1 LLFPKSFVP
10 TLTYTFKHVLIQEA
24 AYHSLPASRRQH
36 DHRQVAQVL
45 IEQFPEIASAQPE
58 VLAQHYTE
66 AGATTQALPVWQR
79 AGQRAAE
86 RSAHLE
92 AIAHFTRGLASL
104 QALPD
109 TPERDQHELTLQ
121 LSLGV
126 SVISTQ
132 GYAAP
137 DVKRIYIR
145 ARTLCQRLGE
155 HAQLADVLRGLWY
168 YHTAQGQPHTA
179 RELGEQLL
187 MLGQRLQDQALRL
200 EAHRLLGT
208 TLARMGELLAA
219 RAHLAQALSLYDPHQ
234 HGMLAFRFVIDPGA
248 ISQAYVAWLL
258 WMLGYPDQARQ
269 QLQAGLTMAAAL
281 PHPFTKG
288 LVCVWASVLHQ
299 WFREAQVARELAETA
314 ITLSTE
320 RGFPFWRALGTILRG
335 WALTVQAQHA
345 EGMAQVS
352 QGLAAWR
359 TLGEGL
365 LPLGLALA
373 AETSAT
379 LGQTT
384 DSLMALDE
392 ALALV
397 EKIEE
402 RFCEAELYR
411 LKGEMLR
418 HLETPR
424 ACLEAEACFQQ
435 ALAIARRQS
444 AKSWELRAA
453 TSLARL
459 WQQQG
464 KRSAAGLLLTEIY
477 GWFTEGFETP
487 DLQDA
492 RALLDDLR

>member
-1 LLFPKSFVP
+1 
-10 TLTYTFKHVLIQEA
+10 
-24 AYHSLPASRRQH
+24 
-36 DHRQVAQVL
+36 
-45 IEQFPEIASAQPE
+45 
-58 VLAQHYTE
+58 
-66 AGATTQALPVWQR
+66 
-79 AGQRAAE
+79 
-86 RSAHLE
+86 
-92 AIAHFTRGLASL
+92 
-104 QALPD
+104 
-109 TPERDQHELTLQ
+109 
-121 LSLGV
+121 
-126 SVISTQ
+126 
-132 GYAAP
+132 
-137 DVKRIYIR
+137 
-145 ARTLCQRLGE
+145 
-155 HAQLADVLRGLWY
+155 
-168 YHTAQGQPHTA
+168 
-179 RELGEQLL
+179 
-187 MLGQRLQDQALRL
+187 
-200 EAHRLLGT
+200 
-208 TLARMGELLAA
+208 
-219 RAHLAQALSLYDPHQ
+219 
-234 HGMLAFRFVIDPGA
+234 
-248 ISQAYVAWLL
+248 
-258 WMLGYPDQARQ
+258 
-269 QLQAGLTMAAAL
+269 
-281 PHPFTKG
+281 
-288 LVCVWASVLHQ
+288 LHQ